1 MIQYRK
7 LCFASCIVA
16 GLAPLSAIAADQPT
30 APTPASTAAAP
41 APASAA
47 PAQKLFAQAYGDW
60 VYRCLSTTPAG
71 QPTHTICSVQQQLVL
86 NQNGHV
92 TQLLTVTFVRNDAK
106 GHDVNIL
113 APLGVALKPGVELS
127 VDSLKPL
134 DAAYS
139 FCNENGC
146 FVIDQPAARFTKDV
160 HSNQAK
166 GHAKIGLMNGKLI
179 TIDFSLKGLM
189 PALAALDSGVPPKR
203 EVKPG

>member
-1 MIQYRK
+1 MTQYRK
-7 LCFASCIVA
+7 ILLVVCALVGF
-16 GLAPLSAIAADQPT
+16 APLRAIAADQPT
-30 APTPASTAAAP
+30 APNPPAAAAP
-41 APASAA
+41 AA
-47 PAQKLFAQAYGDW
+47 PVQKLYAQTYGDW

-71 QPTHTICSVQQQLVL
+71 QPTHIICSVQQHLVL
-86 NQNGHV
+86 KQNGHV

-160 HSNQAK
+160 HSNLSK

-179 TIDFSLKGLM
+179 TIDFSLKGLI
-189 PALAALDSGVPPKR
+189 PALAALDSGVPPRR

>member
-1 MIQYRK
+1 MIQYWK
-7 LCFASCIVA
+7 ILFVSCALV
-16 GLAPLSAIAADQPT
+16 GSAPLCALAADQPA
-30 APTPASTAAAP
+30 APNPPAVATPAAP
-41 APASAA
+41 V
-47 PAQKLFAQAYGDW
+47 QKLYVQPYGDW
-60 VYRCLSTTPAG
+60 VYRCLSTTPAD

-86 NQNGHV
+86 KQNGHI
-92 TQLLTVTFVRNDAK
+92 TQLLTVTFVRNDAR

-127 VDSLKPL
+127 VNSLKPL
-134 DAAYS
+134 EAAYS

-160 HSNQAK
+160 HSNEAK

-189 PALAALDSGVPPKR
+189 PALAALDSGIPPKR